1 MGFLLLTKPSCW
13 VKVGRALGQCSGKKV
28 PSSSLCPQ
36 SKTSSNNLLS
46 VLPVLASHPNET
58 KTRNTH
64 HLLDRSSFFLMG
76 WHWEPSRINL
86 LRPPESW
93 ESRAEAIREFMKM
106 NVRMTSACSI
116 FWLKLCP
123 KPARWMA
130 ACVYHQMYRT
140 CVCMLVAR
148 TLCTI

>member
-1 MGFLLLTKPSCW
+1 MGSLLTRPSCR
-13 VKVGRALGQCSGKKV
+13 VKSRESSRLPVWETV
-28 PSSSLCPQ
+28 PSFCLCPQ

-46 VLPVLASHPNET
+46 VLPIPASPPGVT
-58 KTRNTH
+58 KTRNSH
-64 HLLDRSSFFLMG
+64 RLLDRSSFFLMG

-116 FWLKLCP
+116 TGFKLCP
-123 KPARWMA
+123 KPGQWMA
-130 ACVYHQMYRT
+130 ACFQHQMYSP
-140 CVCMLVAR
+140 CVCMPVAW
-148 TLCTI
+148 TFCTI